1 MKEKKDSDVGMR
13 EKCNRKK
20 DRCSSYIF
28 VVSRLTN
35 VFLFILHQISGI
47 NHILSA
53 LEVHVLCVCVCVGVL
68 CVSCISDAL
77 I

>member
-53 LEVHVLCVCVCVGVL
+53 LEVHVLCVCVCGRFV
-68 CVSCISDAL
+68 CVVYL
-77 I
+77 

>member
-1 MKEKKDSDVGMR
+1 MREKKDSDVGMR

-20 DRCSSYIF
+20 DRCSSYVF

-53 LEVHVLCVCVCVGVL
+53 LEVHVLCVCVCVWAF
-68 CVSCISDAL
+68 CVCRVSL
-77 I
+77 ML